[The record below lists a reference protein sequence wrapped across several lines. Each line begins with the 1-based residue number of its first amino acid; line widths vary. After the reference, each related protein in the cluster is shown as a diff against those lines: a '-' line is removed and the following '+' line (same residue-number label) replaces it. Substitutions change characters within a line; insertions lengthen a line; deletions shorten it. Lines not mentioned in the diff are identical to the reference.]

1 MCVAEEGAVHCSD
14 VIAWIPS
21 LFSSIDAFRNRRD
34 PALVVP
40 RHDSFGVEAP
50 FVENS
55 IEWKINCI
63 EQKNKLVR
71 S

>member
-1 MCVAEEGAVHCSD
+1 MFG
-14 VIAWIPS
+14 
-21 LFSSIDAFRNRRD
+21 SIDAFRNRRD

-50 FVENS
+50 FIENS
-55 IEWKINCI
+55 IDWKINFI
-63 EQKNKLVR
+63 EQNNKLVR